1 MVVAPAQD
9 NKVVSKL
16 TPVCV
21 THIERR
27 DTLEACRSYDR
38 PHFLSSSLPIFFNNN
53 RTKKH
58 KHKQKNITDMSTMK
72 DILNRMLNH
81 EELSREETKNI
92 LLGITRSQYPNEQIT
107 ALLTALQMR
116 GITVD
121 ELLGF
126 RDGILESGVPA
137 LLDCDRYIDV
147 VGTGGDRKN
156 TFNISTTSCFVI
168 AGAGYKVAKHGNY
181 ASTSKSGASNVIE
194 HHGIKFTSDLDKLNR
209 SLNEC
214 GIVYLHA
221 QLFARAM
228 KFVGPIRKALQFPTC
243 FNLLGPI
250 VNPSQPKCQ
259 LLGVATLDQM
269 RLYNNVYQKIG
280 IDYGIVNSIDGYDE
294 ISLTGDFKVTTNT
307 YERIFKP
314 ADLGLRTAKPEELV
328 AGATE
333 EEAAQI
339 FDNVLQNKALPAQ
352 KDIVL
357 ANAAFGIQ
365 VYEQGKKSIEECID
379 IARQSIE
386 SGKAWKTF
394 LKFAELN
401 S

>member
-1 MVVAPAQD
+1 
-9 NKVVSKL
+9 
-16 TPVCV
+16 
-21 THIERR
+21 
-27 DTLEACRSYDR
+27 
-38 PHFLSSSLPIFFNNN
+38 
-53 RTKKH
+53 
-58 KHKQKNITDMSTMK
+58 MK

-81 EELSREETKNI
+81 EELTREETKDI
-92 LLGITRSQYPNEQIT
+92 LVGITQSEFPNEQIT

-116 GITVD
+116 GITVE

-126 RDGILESGVPA
+126 RDGILETGVPVP
-137 LLDCDRYIDV
+137 LDCDRYIDV

-181 ASTSKSGASNVIE
+181 AATSTSGASNVIQ
-194 HHGIKFTSDLDKLNR
+194 HHGIKFTDDIDRLNR
-209 SLNEC
+209 SINEC

-250 VNPSQPKCQ
+250 VNPSQPQCQ
-259 LLGVATLDQM
+259 LLGVANLDQM
-269 RLYNNVYQKIG
+269 RLYSNVYQKIG

-294 ISLTGDFKVTTNT
+294 ISLTGDFKVTTNN
-307 YERIFKP
+307 YERIFHPK
-314 ADLGLRTAKPEELV
+314 DLGFDIIKPEELV

-339 FDNVLQNKALPAQ
+339 FDNVLNNQCLPGQ
-352 KDIVL
+352 KEVVM

-365 VYEQGKKSIEECID
+365 VLERGQKSIEECIN
-379 IARQSIE
+379 IARESIE
-386 SGKAWKTF
+386 SGSALRTF
-394 LKFAELN
+394 KKFVELN

>member
-1 MVVAPAQD
+1 
-9 NKVVSKL
+9 
-16 TPVCV
+16 
-21 THIERR
+21 
-27 DTLEACRSYDR
+27 
-38 PHFLSSSLPIFFNNN
+38 
-53 RTKKH
+53 
-58 KHKQKNITDMSTMK
+58 MK

-81 EELSREETKNI
+81 EELSRQEMKDI
-92 LLGITRSQYPNEQIT
+92 LIGITQSEFPNEQIT

-116 GITVD
+116 GVTVD

-126 RDGILESGVPA
+126 RDGILETGVPVP
-137 LLDCDRYIDV
+137 LDCERYIDV

-181 ASTSKSGASNVIE
+181 AATSTSGASNVIQ
-194 HHGIKFTSDLDKLNR
+194 HHGIQFTDDIDRLNR

-228 KFVGPIRKALQFPTC
+228 KFVGPIRKALQFPTV
-243 FNLLGPI
+243 FNLLGPL
-250 VNPSQPKCQ
+250 VNPSQPSCQ
-259 LLGVATLDQM
+259 LLGVANLDQM

-294 ISLTGDFKVTTNT
+294 ISLTGPFKVTTKQ

-314 ADLGLRTAKPEELV
+314 GDLGFDIIKPEELV

-333 EEAAQI
+333 DEAAQI
-339 FDNVLQNKALPAQ
+339 FDSVLENRCLPGQ
-352 KDIVL
+352 KEVVL

-365 VYEQGKKSIEECID
+365 VLERGEKPIEECVE
-379 IARQSIE
+379 IARESIE
-386 SGKAWKTF
+386 SGRALRTF
-394 LKFAELN
+394 RKFVELN

>member
-1 MVVAPAQD
+1 M
-9 NKVVSKL
+9 KEKL
-16 TPVCV
+16 
-21 THIERR
+21 
-27 DTLEACRSYDR
+27 
-38 PHFLSSSLPIFFNNN
+38 N
-53 RTKKH
+53 R
-58 KHKQKNITDMSTMK
+58 
-72 DILNRMLNH
+72 ILNNETLT
-81 EELSREETKNI
+81 REETKAI
-92 LLGITRSQYPNEQIT
+92 LIGITRDEYPKEQIT

-126 RDGILESGVPA
+126 RDGILETGVPVP
-137 LLDCDRYIDV
+137 LDCDRYIDV

-181 ASTSKSGASNVIE
+181 SATSTSGASNVIAR
-194 HHGIKFTSDLDKLNR
+194 HGVRFSDDIGSLNR

-221 QLFARAM
+221 QLFASAM

-250 VNPSQPKCQ
+250 VNPSKPQCQ
-259 LLGVATLDQM
+259 LLGVANLDQM
-269 RLYNNVYQKIG
+269 RLYDNVYRKIG
-280 IDYGIVNSIDGYDE
+280 IDYAIVNSIDGYDE
-294 ISLTGDFKVTTNT
+294 ISLTGDFKVTTNS
-307 YERIFKP
+307 YERIFSP
-314 ADLGLRTAKPEELV
+314 QDLGFEAAKPEELV

-333 EEAAQI
+333 EEAAEI
-339 FDNVLQNKALPAQ
+339 FDSVLANTALPAQ
-352 KDIVL
+352 KNIVL

-365 VYEQGKKSIEECID
+365 VLERGKKEIDECIA
-379 IARQSIE
+379 IARESID
-386 SGKAWKTF
+386 SGRALATF
-394 LKFAELN
+394 RKFVELN

>member
-1 MVVAPAQD
+1 M
-9 NKVVSKL
+9 
-16 TPVCV
+16 
-21 THIERR
+21 
-27 DTLEACRSYDR
+27 
-38 PHFLSSSLPIFFNNN
+38 
-53 RTKKH
+53 
-58 KHKQKNITDMSTMK
+58 KN
-72 DILNRMLNH
+72 ILNRMLNH
-81 EELSREETKNI
+81 EELTREETKNI
-92 LLGITRSQYPNEQIT
+92 LIGITKSEFPNEQIT

-126 RDGILESGVPA
+126 RDGILETGVPVP
-137 LLDCDRYIDV
+137 LDCDRYIDV

-181 ASTSKSGASNVIE
+181 AATSTSGASNVIAN
-194 HHGIKFTSDLDKLNR
+194 HGVKFTDDIDKLNR
-209 SLNEC
+209 CINEC

-221 QLFARAM
+221 QLFAKAM

-250 VNPSQPKCQ
+250 VNPSKPQCQ
-259 LLGVATLDQM
+259 LLGVANLDQM

-294 ISLTGDFKVTTNT
+294 ISLTGDFKVTTNN

-314 ADLGLRTAKPEELV
+314 SDLGFGITKPEELR
-328 AGATE
+328 AGADE
-333 EEAAQI
+333 KEAKEI
-339 FDNVLQNKALPAQ
+339 FDNVLANTALPAQ
-352 KDIVL
+352 KNVVL

-365 VYEQGKKSIEECID
+365 VLEKGKKDIEECVE
-379 IARQSIE
+379 IARESID
-386 SGKAWKTF
+386 SGKALDTF
-394 LKFAELN
+394 KKFVELN

>member
-1 MVVAPAQD
+1 
-9 NKVVSKL
+9 
-16 TPVCV
+16 
-21 THIERR
+21 
-27 DTLEACRSYDR
+27 
-38 PHFLSSSLPIFFNNN
+38 
-53 RTKKH
+53 
-58 KHKQKNITDMSTMK
+58 MK

-81 EELSREETKNI
+81 EELTREETRDI
-92 LLGITRSQYPNEQIT
+92 LVGITRSEYPNEQIT

-126 RDGILESGVPA
+126 RDGILETGVPVP
-137 LLDCDRYIDV
+137 LDCDRYIDV

-181 ASTSKSGASNVIE
+181 AATSTSGASNVIAN
-194 HHGIKFTSDLDKLNR
+194 HGVKFTDNIDRLNR
-209 SLNEC
+209 CINEC

-221 QLFARAM
+221 QLFAKAM

-250 VNPSQPKCQ
+250 VNPSKPQCQ
-259 LLGVATLDQM
+259 LLGVANLDQM

-280 IDYGIVNSIDGYDE
+280 LDYGIVNSIDGYDE
-294 ISLTGDFKVTTNT
+294 ISLTGDFKVTTNN

-314 ADLGLRTAKPEELV
+314 SDLGFTIIKPEELR
-328 AGATE
+328 AGANE
-333 EEAAQI
+333 QEAKEI
-339 FDNVLQNKALPAQ
+339 FDAVLANTALPAQ
-352 KDIVL
+352 KNVVL
-357 ANAAFGIQ
+357 ANAAFAIQ
-365 VYEQGKKSIEECID
+365 VLEKGKKDIEECID
-379 IARQSIE
+379 IARESID
-386 SGKAWKTF
+386 SGKALDTF
-394 LKFAELN
+394 KKFVELN

>member
-1 MVVAPAQD
+1 MQ
-9 NKVVSKL
+9 
-16 TPVCV
+16 
-21 THIERR
+21 
-27 DTLEACRSYDR
+27 
-38 PHFLSSSLPIFFNNN
+38 
-53 RTKKH
+53 
-58 KHKQKNITDMSTMK
+58 TMK

-81 EELSREETKNI
+81 EELTREETRDI
-92 LLGITRSQYPNEQIT
+92 LVGITRSEYPNEQIT

-126 RDGILESGVPA
+126 RDGILETGVPVP
-137 LLDCDRYIDV
+137 LDCDRYIDV

-181 ASTSKSGASNVIE
+181 AATSTSGASNVIAN
-194 HHGIKFTSDLDKLNR
+194 HGVKFTDDIDRLNR
-209 SLNEC
+209 CINEC

-221 QLFARAM
+221 QLFAKAM

-250 VNPSQPKCQ
+250 VNPSKPQCQ
-259 LLGVATLDQM
+259 LLGVANLDQM

-294 ISLTGDFKVTTNT
+294 ISLTGDFKVTTKN

-314 ADLGLRTAKPEELV
+314 SDLGFTIIKPEELR
-328 AGATE
+328 AGANE
-333 EEAAQI
+333 QEAKEI
-339 FDNVLQNKALPAQ
+339 FDAVLANTALPAQ
-352 KDIVL
+352 KNVVL
-357 ANAAFGIQ
+357 ANAAFAIQ
-365 VYEQGKKSIEECID
+365 VLEKGKKDIEECID
-379 IARQSIE
+379 IARESID
-386 SGKAWKTF
+386 SGKALDTF
-394 LKFAELN
+394 KKFVELN

>member
-1 MVVAPAQD
+1 
-9 NKVVSKL
+9 
-16 TPVCV
+16 
-21 THIERR
+21 
-27 DTLEACRSYDR
+27 
-38 PHFLSSSLPIFFNNN
+38 
-53 RTKKH
+53 
-58 KHKQKNITDMSTMK
+58 MK

-81 EELSREETKNI
+81 EELTREETKDI
-92 LLGITRSQYPNEQIT
+92 LIGITRSEYPNEQIT

-126 RDGILESGVPA
+126 RDGILETGVPVP
-137 LLDCDRYIDV
+137 LDCDRYIDV

-168 AGAGYKVAKHGNY
+168 AGAAYKVAKHGNY
-181 ASTSKSGASNVIE
+181 AATSTSGASNVIAN
-194 HHGIKFTSDLDKLNR
+194 HGVKFTDDIDKLNR
-209 SLNEC
+209 CINEC

-221 QLFARAM
+221 QLFAKAM

-250 VNPSQPKCQ
+250 VNPSKPQCQ
-259 LLGVATLDQM
+259 LLGVANLDQM

-294 ISLTGDFKVTTNT
+294 ISLTGDFKVTTNN

-314 ADLGLRTAKPEELV
+314 SDLGFGITKPEELR
-328 AGATE
+328 AGADE
-333 EEAAQI
+333 KEAKEI
-339 FDNVLQNKALPAQ
+339 FDNVLANTALPAQ
-352 KDIVL
+352 KNVVL

-365 VYEQGKKSIEECID
+365 VLEKGKKDIEECVE
-379 IARQSIE
+379 IARESID
-386 SGKAWKTF
+386 SGKALDTF
-394 LKFAELN
+394 KKFVELN

>member
-1 MVVAPAQD
+1 
-9 NKVVSKL
+9 
-16 TPVCV
+16 
-21 THIERR
+21 
-27 DTLEACRSYDR
+27 
-38 PHFLSSSLPIFFNNN
+38 
-53 RTKKH
+53 
-58 KHKQKNITDMSTMK
+58 MK
-72 DILNRMLNH
+72 EILNRILNH
-81 EELSREETKNI
+81 EELTREETKNI
-92 LLGITRSQYPNEQIT
+92 LIGITREAYPAEQIT
-107 ALLTALQMR
+107 ALLTGLQMR

-126 RDGILESGVPA
+126 RDGILETGVPVP
-137 LLDCDRYIDV
+137 LDCERYIDV

-181 ASTSKSGASNVIE
+181 SATSISGASNVIAS
-194 HHGIKFTSDLDKLNR
+194 HGVKFTDDIDRLNR
-209 SLNEC
+209 CINEC

-228 KFVGPIRKALQFPTC
+228 KFVGPIRKSLQFPTC

-250 VNPSQPKCQ
+250 VNPSKPQCQ
-259 LLGVATLDQM
+259 LLGVANLDQM

-294 ISLTGDFKVTTNT
+294 ISLTGDFKVTTNS
-307 YERIFKP
+307 YERIFSP
-314 ADLGLRTAKPEELV
+314 QELGFGIARPEELV

-333 EEAAQI
+333 EEAKQI
-339 FDNVLQNKALPAQ
+339 FDNVLADKALPAQ
-352 KDIVL
+352 KNIVL

-365 VYEQGKKSIEECID
+365 VLERGAKDIEECVA
-379 IARQSIE
+379 IARESIE
-386 SGKAWKTF
+386 SGNALRTF
-394 LKFAELN
+394 RKFVELN

>member
-1 MVVAPAQD
+1 MQ
-9 NKVVSKL
+9 
-16 TPVCV
+16 
-21 THIERR
+21 
-27 DTLEACRSYDR
+27 
-38 PHFLSSSLPIFFNNN
+38 
-53 RTKKH
+53 
-58 KHKQKNITDMSTMK
+58 TMK

-81 EELSREETKNI
+81 EELTREETKDI
-92 LLGITRSQYPNEQIT
+92 LIGITKSEFPNEQIT

-126 RDGILESGVPA
+126 RDGILETGVPVP
-137 LLDCDRYIDV
+137 LDCDRYIDV

-181 ASTSKSGASNVIE
+181 AATSTSGASNVIAN
-194 HHGIKFTSDLDKLNR
+194 HGVTFTDDIDKLNR
-209 SLNEC
+209 CINEC

-221 QLFARAM
+221 QLFAKAM

-250 VNPSQPKCQ
+250 VNPSKPQCQ
-259 LLGVATLDQM
+259 LLGVANLDQM

-294 ISLTGDFKVTTNT
+294 ISLTGDFKVTTNN

-314 ADLGLRTAKPEELV
+314 SDLGFGITKPEELR
-328 AGATE
+328 AGADE
-333 EEAAQI
+333 KEAKEI
-339 FDNVLQNKALPAQ
+339 FDNVLANTALPAQ
-352 KDIVL
+352 KNVVL

-365 VYEQGKKSIEECID
+365 VLEKGKKDIEECVE
-379 IARQSIE
+379 IARESID
-386 SGKAWKTF
+386 SGRALATF
-394 LKFAELN
+394 KKFVELN

>member
-1 MVVAPAQD
+1 
-9 NKVVSKL
+9 
-16 TPVCV
+16 
-21 THIERR
+21 
-27 DTLEACRSYDR
+27 
-38 PHFLSSSLPIFFNNN
+38 
-53 RTKKH
+53 
-58 KHKQKNITDMSTMK
+58 MK

-81 EELSREETKNI
+81 EELTREETKDI
-92 LLGITRSQYPNEQIT
+92 LIGITRSEYPNEQIT

-126 RDGILESGVPA
+126 RDGILETGVPVP
-137 LLDCDRYIDV
+137 LDCDRYIDV

-181 ASTSKSGASNVIE
+181 AATSTSGASNVIAN
-194 HHGIKFTSDLDKLNR
+194 HGVKFTDDIDKLNR
-209 SLNEC
+209 CINEC

-221 QLFARAM
+221 QLFAKAM

-250 VNPSQPKCQ
+250 VNPSKPQCQ
-259 LLGVATLDQM
+259 LLGVANLDQM

-294 ISLTGDFKVTTNT
+294 ISLTSDFKVTTNN

-314 ADLGLRTAKPEELV
+314 SDLGFGITKPEELR
-328 AGATE
+328 AGADE
-333 EEAAQI
+333 KEAKEI
-339 FDNVLQNKALPAQ
+339 FDNVLANTALPAQ
-352 KDIVL
+352 KNVVL

-365 VYEQGKKSIEECID
+365 VLEKGKKEIEECVE
-379 IARQSIE
+379 IARESID
-386 SGKAWKTF
+386 SGKALDTF
-394 LKFAELN
+394 KKFVELN